1 MIQRVNFILIMVKIH
16 WRVLSSGETWF
27 GLPVK
32 DHPGH
37 CVRMHWRGHL
47 EWTVA
52 VASIVVAMVSET
64 EKGDREPRR
73 TAVLLEERGQILVF
87 LPSPIFLP
95 LPSFLPSHHHSSL
108 SSTPLPYPVTEN
120 ILWARLQPQGAPP

>member
-1 MIQRVNFILIMVKIH
+1 MIRRVNFILIMVEIH

-27 GLPVK
+27 DLPLK

-64 EKGDREPRR
+64 DKGDREPRR

-87 LPSPIFLP
+87 FFSSIPAPPIFPSLP
-95 LPSFLPSHHHSSL
+95 PSLLPVLHTPSLHGH
-108 SSTPLPYPVTEN
+108 
-120 ILWARLQPQGAPP
+120 